1 MNTIAEYLLK
11 VTSQYQ
17 NSPKFLEW
25 LSIPLLICQHV
36 HECSDNMPAEFDLDS
51 AVGVQLDIIG
61 QYLGQSRT
69 LPFDPTDGTSP
80 YLEDNLYRKILVLKT
95 MTNYWDGSLHSIY
108 VAWNAIFDEAY
119 LKIIDNMD
127 MTATVTLSGLMTQ
140 LVKDMI
146 YNDLILP
153 RPEGVQYIYSQDVI
167 PETAATFS
175 YDMNTDYFKGYDESW
190 WDKKVI

>member
-36 HECSDNMPAEFDLDS
+36 HECSENMPAEFDLDS

-69 LPFDPTDGTSP
+69 LPFDPTDGTSS
-80 YLEDNLYRKILVLKT
+80 YLEDDIYRNILKLKT

-108 VAWNAIFDEAY
+108 IGWNEVFSESFIS
-119 LKIIDNMD
+119 IVDNMD
-127 MTATVTLSGLMTQ
+127 MTATITLSGMMTQ
-140 LVKDMI
+140 LIKDMI
-146 YNDLILP
+146 YNDLVLP
-153 RPEGVQYIYSQDVI
+153 RPEGVQYIYGTEEDLNIV
-167 PETAATFS
+167 ARFA
-175 YDMNTDYFKGYDESW
+175 YDLDTNDFKGYNESW